1 VGADRL
7 SLAPYEALVALA
19 ERERELVFDA
29 RWSELS
35 DLLARR
41 ADVIAALPATDP
53 AAARPLLERA
63 LAAHAQA
70 HAAMRAA
77 RANLLAELG
86 GAGHARSAA
95 AGYGAA
101 AGAQAAAP
109 AADYRG

>member
-1 VGADRL
+1 M

-19 ERERELVFDA
+19 EQERTFALDG

-35 DLLARR
+35 DLLDRR
-41 ADVIAALPATDP
+41 ATVMDALPAADP

-70 HAAMRAA
+70 HAAMGTA
-77 RANLLAELG
+77 RATLIAELG
-86 GAGHARSAA
+86 GAGQTRAGV
-95 AGYGAA
+95 AGYRSA
-101 AGAQAAAP
+101 AGAQAAAT